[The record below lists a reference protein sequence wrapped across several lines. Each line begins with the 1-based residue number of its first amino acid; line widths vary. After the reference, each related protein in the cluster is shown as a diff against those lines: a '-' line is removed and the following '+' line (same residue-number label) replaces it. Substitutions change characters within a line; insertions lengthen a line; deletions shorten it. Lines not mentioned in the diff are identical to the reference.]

1 MNLRKWALVASATVL
16 TGCMLIDQPKSPMTF
31 FVSSV
36 NGGKGADLGGLAGAD
51 ALCQK
56 LANEAGAGG
65 RRTWRAYLSTQATA
79 DAPAVNARDR
89 IGRGPWV
96 NAKGVVV
103 AASVAELH
111 GNNNLNIETVLTD
124 KGERLNGRRDKPNMH
139 DVLTGSRADGTAFPA
154 GDDRTCS
161 NWTRNGAGSAMV
173 GHHDR
178 EGLTDTEQARSW
190 NASHPSK
197 ACSIEALRSSG
208 GDGRIYC
215 FAAN

>member
-89 IGRGPWV
+89 VGRGPWV